1 MPTISAAAPHAGLP
15 KKRVYGSIHDAVRG
29 GDVEQLAAIVERGTD
44 INDPDPQH
52 KFTPLHWA
60 AHSGSLEC
68 LHWLLW
74 HGANIRDV
82 TTRGWTAA
90 HLAAIRGQD
99 ACMQALIVNGA
110 DLSAKDDRNCCP
122 AHLAAAHGHSF
133 TLQSIL
139 RSGVDINCS
148 DRTGWKPVHYAAF
161 HGRLGCLQ
169 LLFRWG
175 ATLEDSDV
183 NGNIPAHL
191 AAMEGHLHCLKFLV
205 SKASSVTGVLEAT
218 NMNGETSKDLAQKLY
233 KDKVVQYIDG
243 LEYER
248 DHPEE
253 NENLAF
259 PAHVAAYKGDLV
271 TLRKL
276 VESGIININERD
288 DKGATPLHKAAGQGQ
303 LECLQWL
310 LEMGA
315 DYNITNEAGET
326 PKDVAK
332 RFAQLAAVKL
342 LEGSAAGGDSDE
354 ELNDDDPAY
363 FERHGVEGSTDHPDY
378 LNLSESEK
386 KQARERAYKRI
397 KDVEK
402 LMEVAK
408 GNYKQLGGILEEDNQ
423 RKREQK
429 EYERKI
435 KELEGQL
442 EYERLRREKMELQ
455 LDEYR
460 VEIAHL
466 NKSLEKMRPPSSLST
481 GEKLSD
487 VYKEKKKMKKKATQ
501 PSNPGGVFVRRVSG
515 K

>member
-1 MPTISAAAPHAGLP
+1 MPTVSAAPPHSGLP
-15 KKRVYGSIHDAVRG
+15 KKRIYGTIHEAVRG
-29 GDVEQLAAIVERGTD
+29 GDVEQLAAIVQSGTG
-44 INDPDPQH
+44 INDPDPLH

-74 HGANIRDV
+74 HGADVSDV

-110 DLSAKDDRNCCP
+110 DLSAKDDRHCCP

-133 TLQSIL
+133 TLQSVL
-139 RSGVDINCS
+139 RSGVDINSS

-175 ATLEDSDV
+175 ATLEDADL
-183 NGNIPAHL
+183 NGNIP
-191 AAMEGHLHCLKFLV
+191 
-205 SKASSVTGVLEAT
+205 
-218 NMNGETSKDLAQKLY
+218 D
-233 KDKVVQYIDG
+233 
-243 LEYER
+243 
-248 DHPEE
+248 
-253 NENLAF
+253 LAF
-259 PAHVAAYKGDLV
+259 PAHVAAFKGDLV

-332 RFAQLAAVKL
+332 RFAKLAAVKL
-342 LEGSAAGGDSDE
+342 LGGNVAGEDSDE
-354 ELNDDDPAY
+354 ELNDEDPAY

-378 LNLSESEK
+378 LSLSESEK
-386 KQARERAYKRI
+386 QQARARAYKRI

-429 EYERKI
+429 EYESQI

-460 VEIAHL
+460 AEIAHL
-466 NKSLEKMRPPSSLST
+466 NKSLEKMRPPSTPS

-487 VYKEKKKMKKKATQ
+487 VYKEKKKTKKKATQ

>member
-1 MPTISAAAPHAGLP
+1 
-15 KKRVYGSIHDAVRG
+15 
-29 GDVEQLAAIVERGTD
+29 
-44 INDPDPQH
+44 
-52 KFTPLHWA
+52 
-60 AHSGSLEC
+60 
-68 LHWLLW
+68 
-74 HGANIRDV
+74 
-82 TTRGWTAA
+82 
-90 HLAAIRGQD
+90 
-99 ACMQALIVNGA
+99 
-110 DLSAKDDRNCCP
+110 
-122 AHLAAAHGHSF
+122 
-133 TLQSIL
+133 
-139 RSGVDINCS
+139 
-148 DRTGWKPVHYAAF
+148 
-161 HGRLGCLQ
+161 
-169 LLFRWG
+169 
-175 ATLEDSDV
+175 
-183 NGNIPAHL
+183 
-191 AAMEGHLHCLKFLV
+191 MEGHLHCLKFLV
-205 SKASSVTGVLEAT
+205 SKASSVTRVLEAT
-218 NMNGETSKDLAQKLY
+218 NMNGETPKDLARKLY
-233 KDKVVQYIDG
+233 KDNIVQYIDG
-243 LEYER
+243 VEYER
-248 DHPEE
+248 DHPDEQ
-253 NENLAF
+253 ENLAF
-259 PAHVAAYKGDLV
+259 PAHVAAFKGDLV

-332 RFAQLAAVKL
+332 RFAKLAAVKL
-342 LEGSAAGGDSDE
+342 LGGNVAGEDSDE
-354 ELNDDDPAY
+354 ELNDEDPAY

-378 LNLSESEK
+378 LSLSESEK
-386 KQARERAYKRI
+386 QQARARAYKRI

-429 EYERKI
+429 EYESQI

-460 VEIAHL
+460 AEIAHL
-466 NKSLEKMRPPSSLST
+466 SKSLEKMRPPSTPS

-487 VYKEKKKMKKKATQ
+487 VYKEKKKTKKKATQ

>member
-423 RKREQK
+423 RKSEQK

>member
-1 MPTISAAAPHAGLP
+1 
-15 KKRVYGSIHDAVRG
+15 
-29 GDVEQLAAIVERGTD
+29 
-44 INDPDPQH
+44 
-52 KFTPLHWA
+52 
-60 AHSGSLEC
+60 
-68 LHWLLW
+68 
-74 HGANIRDV
+74 
-82 TTRGWTAA
+82 
-90 HLAAIRGQD
+90 
-99 ACMQALIVNGA
+99 MQALIVNGA

-423 RKREQK
+423 RKSEQK